1 MDFTILFPFY
11 GAYVANPVTTDLR
24 RTIISR
30 DNGIYRARPHVATE
44 RLTLCFYHWIEV
56 RSVVI
61 DTPRTVQPSATVVTP
76 VKHRPVTL
84 GFVSIRDVGTLN
96 PFGTPPRG

>member
-1 MDFTILFPFY
+1 MDFAILFPFY
-11 GAYVANPVTTDLR
+11 GAYAANPVTTDLR
-24 RTIISR
+24 QTIISR
-30 DNGIYRARPHVATE
+30 DNGIYRARSHVATE

-56 RSVVI
+56 RGVVI
-61 DTPRTVQPSATVVTP
+61 DTPRHGPTERRGTP